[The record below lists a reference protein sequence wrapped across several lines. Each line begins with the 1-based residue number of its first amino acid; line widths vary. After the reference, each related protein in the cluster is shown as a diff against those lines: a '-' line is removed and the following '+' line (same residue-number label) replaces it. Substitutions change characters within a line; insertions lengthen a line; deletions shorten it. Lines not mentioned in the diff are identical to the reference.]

1 MLGSLI
7 KWKEGGQWKRPN
19 WSGPLSRQHRGV
31 LLIKKFNS
39 TTAALASEHSEV
51 RPCESWRRLIRRR
64 QILPCWEGAGQG
76 GTAAAHRPSWKG
88 WHPAYSWIW
97 PTLLF
102 PVSPL
107 RGVTGSQSGGKSQG
121 LSCPWSSWERESRDK
136 QGINAGFRLSAAG
149 LGSGSMSPLHT
160 SCHQVLSYDRR
171 CRYTK
176 AGAAVHAV
184 PSKSHGSWITH
195 DTLMLLPWID
205 FNISKKEMWIFYNTV
220 QRKD

>member
-7 KWKEGGQWKRPN
+7 KWKERSQWERLY
-19 WSGPLSRQHRGV
+19 WSSPLSWQCWGM

-76 GTAAAHRPSWKG
+76 GTAAARGPSWTG
-88 WHPAYSWIW
+88 WHPAYSGIW

-102 PVSPL
+102 PISPL
-107 RGVTGSQSGGKSQG
+107 NGVTGSQSGGKSQG
-121 LSCPWSSWERESRDK
+121 LSCTWSSWERERRAK
-136 QGINAGFRLSAAG
+136 QGINTGFRLSAAG
-149 LGSGSMSPLHT
+149 SAVSTCLHYTTPITGSFLTTGG
-160 SCHQVLSYDRR
+160 

-176 AGAAVHAV
+176 ACSTNCSFKV
-184 PSKSHGSWITH
+184 PQQLNHTWYTDNVSMNR
-195 DTLMLLPWID
+195 L
-205 FNISKKEMWIFYNTV
+205 
-220 QRKD
+220 